1 MTTPTV
7 LGERYEIGGVLGR
20 GGMAEVHRGR
30 DLRLGREVAVKVLRS
45 DLARDPSFQVR
56 FRREA
61 QAAASLNHPAIV
73 AVYDTGEDRTANGA
87 TPYIVMEYVEGE
99 TLRDVLRR
107 EGHLAPERAMSLA
120 ADICGALDFSHRNG
134 IVHRDVKPG
143 NVMIT
148 PQGTVKVMDFGIA
161 RAVSDS
167 AATMT
172 STAAV
177 IGTAQYLSP
186 EQARGES
193 VDARSDV
200 YSLGCL
206 LYELVTGAPPF
217 TGDSPVSVA
226 YQHVREDPR
235 VPSSIN
241 PEVPPELDA
250 ILLKAMSKNP
260 ANRYQSAADMRN
272 DLLRALAGQ
281 RVEATPVMGDAE
293 KTTILAAAPG
303 SYGYGADGDGEW
315 DDAGDQARKRRRN
328 RLIAVIGV
336 VAVLLIGGV
345 TAVVAFNG
353 GDDTPTQTV
362 QQVPVPSVAG
372 ATQADA
378 TTQLQQAGL
387 VVGQVTTAPSTA
399 AQKGQVLSSN
409 PASGAQVAKGST
421 VDLVVGA
428 GPNTVAIPRSI
439 VGSDVGEA
447 RDALRAAGF
456 TGSINTDQVDSLK
469 PQGTVVGVDPGQ
481 GSQASPDAAITLSVS
496 DGDAPIPAVVGQAQ
510 AAAQK
515 ALSDAGFTDVT
526 VEQVQS
532 SQPQGTV
539 VAVDPGAGNQATA
552 GTAIT
557 LSVAA
562 GTIQV
567 PDVVGQTPSA
577 AQQRL
582 QSAGFNRIT
591 VNRVASD
598 DVQSE
603 VVVQVSPSAGTQAAA
618 DTQITLTVAYPSST
632 AGSQDGGGNGTGNS
646 NSNGTGTGTGTG
658 TGNGNGTG
666 SDNNG

>member
-1 MTTPTV
+1 MTTPQV

-73 AVYDTGEDRTANGA
+73 AVYDTGEDRTTTGA
-87 TPYIVMEYVEGE
+87 TPYIVMEYVEGD

-107 EGHLAPERAMSLA
+107 EGRLSPERAMSLA

-200 YSLGCL
+200 YSMGCL

-235 VPSSIN
+235 LPSSIN
-241 PEVPPELDA
+241 PQVPPELDA

-293 KTTILAAAPG
+293 KTTILAATPG
-303 SYGYGADGDGEW
+303 AYGGYGDGDGW
-315 DDAGDQARKRRRN
+315 DDEDEVERKRRKR
-328 RLIAVIGV
+328 RIIAIVSVI
-336 VAVLLIGGV
+336 AVLLLGG
-345 TAVVAFNG
+345 AIWAAIALN
-353 GDDTPTQTV
+353 GDDTPPPAATVTVPTLVGQQQAAAEQALTEVGLEVGDVTTRVTSDETQV
-362 QQVPVPSVAG
+362 GVVLESNPAAG
-372 ATQADA
+372 AEVDEGTAVA
-378 TTQLQQAGL
+378 L
-387 VVGQVTTAPSTA
+387 VVGIEPDTISVPN
-399 AQKGQVLSSN
+399 V
-409 PASGAQVAKGST
+409 
-421 VDLVVGA
+421 VDLDEE
-428 GPNTVAIPRSI
+428 R
-439 VGSDVGEA
+439 A
-447 RDALRAAGF
+447 RATLEQAGF
-456 TGSINTDQVDSLK
+456 TGSINARPVESLEDE
-469 PQGTVVGVDPGQ
+469 GTVVTVDPAEGERVAP
-481 GSQASPDAAITLSVS
+481 STTITLGISTGTIELPDVT
-496 DGDAPIPAVVGQAQ
+496 GQPEQ
-510 AAAQK
+510 AARD
-515 ALSDAGFTDVT
+515 ALVAAGFSPGQIRTTEAEADGAA
-526 VEQVQS
+526 
-532 SQPQGTV
+532 PGTV
-539 VAVDPGAGNQATA
+539 IGTDPGAGADVGAGDVITLEIATA
-552 GTAIT
+552 PETATVPSVTGQTEAQARQTLANAGFTNVVLQDSEGDGEPTGTA
-557 LSVAA
+557 L
-562 GTIQV
+562 GTD
-567 PDVVGQTPSA
+567 PP
-577 AQQRL
+577 
-582 QSAGFNRIT
+582 
-591 VNRVASD
+591 
-598 DVQSE
+598 
-603 VVVQVSPSAGTQAAA
+603 AGTQA
-618 DTQITLTVAYPSST
+618 DLDEEIVLIVV
-632 AGSQDGGGNGTGNS
+632 GG
-646 NSNGTGTGTGTG
+646 
-658 TGNGNGTG
+658 
-666 SDNNG
+666 

>member
-1 MTTPTV
+1 MTTPQV

-73 AVYDTGEDRTANGA
+73 AVYDTGEDRTTTGA

-99 TLRDVLRR
+99 TLRDVIRR
-107 EGHLAPERAMSLA
+107 EGHLSSERAMSLS

-200 YSLGCL
+200 YSMGVL

-217 TGDSPVSVA
+217 SGDSPVAVA

-235 VPSSIN
+235 LPSSIN

-260 ANRYQSAADMRN
+260 ANRYQSAAEMRN

-293 KTTILAAAPG
+293 KTTILAATPA
-303 SYGYGADGDGEW
+303 GYGSGYGQVDRW
-315 DDAGDQARKRRRN
+315 DDEDEAARRR
-328 RLIAVIGV
+328 RRKIIAI
-336 VAVLLIGGV
+336 VAVLAVLLLGGAIAAAIALSGDKTPPA
-345 TAVVAFNG
+345 TA
-353 GDDTPTQTV
+353 TV
-362 QQVPVPSVAG
+362 NVPALLNLD
-372 ATQADA
+372 QAAAEKAITD
-378 TTQLQQAGL
+378 AGL
-387 VVGQVTTAPSTA
+387 KVGAEDTA
-399 AQKGQVLSSN
+399 ASATVAQGHVISSD
-409 PASGAQVAKGST
+409 PASGASVKKGSEVKLVISAGPDT
-421 VDLVVGA
+421 VAVPNVVGLSED
-428 GPNTVAIPRSI
+428 R
-439 VGSDVGEA
+439 A
-447 RDALRAAGF
+447 RQTLKSAGF
-456 TGSINTDQVDSLK
+456 ASVSSRTADSLEDE
-469 PQGTVVGVDPGQ
+469 GN
-481 GSQASPDAAITLSVS
+481 
-496 DGDAPIPAVVGQAQ
+496 
-510 AAAQK
+510 
-515 ALSDAGFTDVT
+515 
-526 VEQVQS
+526 
-532 SQPQGTV
+532 V
-539 VAVDPGAGNQATA
+539 VAVDPAEGQQAAKSTTITLHISTGTIKVPDVAGKAEDEARKILTDAGFSSGQIQRADADA
-552 GTAIT
+552 GTAAPGTVVGTDPGSGTAVGRGDTIT
-557 LSVAA
+557 LKVAKADTSIIVPEVTGKTKDEAIATLKAA
-562 GTIQV
+562 GFTNV
-567 PDVVGQTPSA
+567 SSKGGSDGGPLDTATGTTPPAGTKAAPDQE
-577 AQQRL
+577 
-582 QSAGFNRIT
+582 I
-591 VNRVASD
+591 
-598 DVQSE
+598 
-603 VVVQVSPSAGTQAAA
+603 VVQVVG
-618 DTQITLTVAYPSST
+618 
-632 AGSQDGGGNGTGNS
+632 
-646 NSNGTGTGTGTG
+646 
-658 TGNGNGTG
+658 
-666 SDNNG
+666 

>member
-1 MTTPTV
+1 MTTPEV

-73 AVYDTGEDRTANGA
+73 AVYDTGEDRTPMGA

-107 EGHLAPERAMSLA
+107 EGHLSPERAMSLS

-148 PQGTVKVMDFGIA
+148 PQGAVKVMDFGIA

-186 EQARGES
+186 EQARGEG

-217 TGDSPVSVA
+217 TGDSPVAVA

-235 VPSSIN
+235 LPSSIN
-241 PEVPPELDA
+241 PQVPAELDA

-293 KTTILAAAPG
+293 KTTILAATPAG
-303 SYGYGADGDGEW
+303 YGYD
-315 DDAGDQARKRRRN
+315 DDAGWDDDEAARRRKRR
-328 RLIAVIGV
+328 LITIW
-336 VAVLLIGGV
+336 
-345 TAVVAFNG
+345 AVVG
-353 GDDTPTQTV
+353 
-362 QQVPVPSVAG
+362 
-372 ATQADA
+372 
-378 TTQLQQAGL
+378 LL
-387 VVGQVTTAPSTA
+387 VVGGAIAVAVALSGGKAPAPTPPAQVAVPILTGKTQAEAEQALAALGLEVGTVTPQTTTNPTDVG
-399 AQKGQVLSSN
+399 KVLSTD
-409 PASGAQVAKGST
+409 PTSGAQVAKGSKVNLT
-421 VDLVVGA
+421 VGQAPDTVAVPPVVGL
-428 GPNTVAIPRSI
+428 
-439 VGSDVGEA
+439 DV
-447 RDALRAAGF
+447 DRAKTTLKNAGF
-456 TGSINTDQVDSLK
+456 TVNTDQVDSTK
-469 PQGTVVGVDPGQ
+469 PAGTVTAVDPAEGTPIAP
-481 GSQASPDAAITLSVS
+481 GSAVTLSVS
-496 DGDAPIPAVVGQAQ
+496 DGDVAIPDVHGKSQAD
-510 AAAQK
+510 AEK
-515 ALSDAGFTDVT
+515 TLRDAGFTDVT
-526 VEQVQS
+526 TQSVENDTV
-532 SQPQGTV
+532 PQGQ
-539 VAVDPGAGNQATA
+539 AV
-552 GTAIT
+552 GTEPA
-557 LSVAA
+557 
-562 GTIQV
+562 
-567 PDVVGQTPSA
+567 
-577 AQQRL
+577 
-582 QSAGFNRIT
+582 
-591 VNRVASD
+591 
-598 DVQSE
+598 
-603 VVVQVSPSAGTQAAA
+603 AGTQAKA
-618 DTQITLTVAYPSST
+618 DTPITLLIAVPTPPVTTTPTTPSVPTPTTS
-632 AGSQDGGGNGTGNS
+632 APKAPPGG
-646 NSNGTGTGTGTG
+646 
-658 TGNGNGTG
+658 
-666 SDNNG
+666 

>member
-1 MTTPTV
+1 MTTPQV

-30 DLRLGREVAVKVLRS
+30 DLRLGREVAVKVLRV

-73 AVYDTGEDRTANGA
+73 AVYDTGEDRTATGA
-87 TPYIVMEYVEGE
+87 TPYIVMEYVEGD

-107 EGHLAPERAMSLA
+107 EGPLSPERAMALS

-186 EQARGES
+186 EQARGEG

-200 YSLGCL
+200 YSMGCM

-235 VPSSIN
+235 LPSSIN
-241 PEVPPELDA
+241 PGIPAELDA

-293 KTTILAAAPG
+293 KTAIIGAPPG
-303 SYGYGADGDGEW
+303 GYGAAGYGYRDDEDWGDE
-315 DDAGDQARKRRRN
+315 DEDARRRKRRI
-328 RLIAVIGV
+328 IAIVSV
-336 VAVLLIGGV
+336 LAVLLLGGIITAAILLNKDPEAPAAPASVAVPTVAGKDEPTARSEIEAARLVVGTVATEASPTVAEGLVIRTDPAGGAQVEEGDTVNLFLSGGPDTITVPNVVGLTEDRAISTLEAQGFDVSKV
-345 TAVVAFNG
+345 TAV
-353 GDDTPTQTV
+353 
-362 QQVPVPSVAG
+362 
-372 ATQADA
+372 QADS
-378 TTQLQQAGL
+378 LEDEGN
-387 VVGQVTTAPSTA
+387 VVGISPGEGEQAAPSSPIRLQVSTGTIA
-399 AQKGQVLSSN
+399 LPDVSNRTEAQ
-409 PASGAQVAKGST
+409 
-421 VDLVVGA
+421 
-428 GPNTVAIPRSI
+428 
-439 VGSDVGEA
+439 A
-447 RDALRAAGF
+447 RDALVEAGF
-456 TGSINTDQVDSLK
+456 SAGQISTGSVERDDVA
-469 PQGTVVGVDPGQ
+469 QGTVVGTEP
-481 GSQASPDAAITLSVS
+481 
-496 DGDAPIPAVVGQAQ
+496 
-510 AAAQK
+510 
-515 ALSDAGFTDVT
+515 
-526 VEQVQS
+526 
-532 SQPQGTV
+532 
-539 VAVDPGAGNQATA
+539 
-552 GTAIT
+552 
-557 LSVAA
+557 
-562 GTIQV
+562 
-567 PDVVGQTPSA
+567 
-577 AQQRL
+577 
-582 QSAGFNRIT
+582 
-591 VNRVASD
+591 
-598 DVQSE
+598 
-603 VVVQVSPSAGTQAAA
+603 
-618 DTQITLTVAYPSST
+618 
-632 AGSQDGGGNGTGNS
+632 
-646 NSNGTGTGTGTG
+646 GTGTKVSAGEGIVLLVAVPTPPEPTPTPTPTPTTTPTTTTPSLPGG
-658 TGNGNGTG
+658 
-666 SDNNG
+666 

>member
-1 MTTPTV
+1 MTTPSV

-73 AVYDTGEDRTANGA
+73 AVYDTGEDRTSAGA

-107 EGHLAPERAMSLA
+107 EGVLSPERAMTLA
-120 ADICGALDFSHRNG
+120 ADICAALDFSHRNG

-235 VPSSIN
+235 LPSSVN
-241 PEVPPELDA
+241 PAIPADLDA
-250 ILLKAMSKNP
+250 ILLKALSKNP
-260 ANRYQSAADMRN
+260 ANRYQSAAEMRN
-272 DLLRALAGQ
+272 DLLRSLAGQ

-293 KTTILAAAPG
+293 KTAIIGAPPG
-303 SYGYGADGDGEW
+303 GYGDADW
-315 DDAGDQARKRRRN
+315 DDEEADRKRRRN
-328 RLIAVIGV
+328 RIIA
-336 VAVLLIGGV
+336 
-345 TAVVAFNG
+345 AVVAGLLVIGAVVGVALLVNS
-353 GDDTPTQTV
+353 GDEAPAEPTVAQVTV
-362 QQVPVPSVAG
+362 PPLTGEQQA
-372 ATQADA
+372 AAEALITE
-378 TTQLQQAGL
+378 AGL
-387 VVGQVTTAPSTA
+387 VVGQVTTQVTDDETQQGAVLEST
-399 AQKGQVLSSN
+399 
-409 PASGAQVAKGST
+409 PASGAQVDEGTA
-421 VDLVVGA
+421 VDLVVGV
-428 GPNTVAIPRSI
+428 GPDTIEV
-439 VGSDVGEA
+439 
-447 RDALRAAGF
+447 
-456 TGSINTDQVDSLK
+456 
-469 PQGTVVGVDPGQ
+469 
-481 GSQASPDAAITLSVS
+481 
-496 DGDAPIPAVVGQAQ
+496 PAVIGLDADR
-510 AAAQK
+510 AETT
-515 ALSDAGFTDVT
+515 LENAGFTDVQT
-526 VEQVQS
+526 EEVDSLDPEGQVTGVEPGEGES
-532 SQPQGTV
+532 
-539 VAVDPGAGNQATA
+539 ADPADT
-552 GTAIT
+552 IT
-557 LSVAA
+557 LQVSSGSAE
-562 GTIQV
+562 V
-567 PDVVGQTPSA
+567 PDVVGDEQSA
-577 AQQRL
+577 ATAALRD
-582 QSAGFNRIT
+582 AGFTNVVPEEVESDQPEGTVIATDPAAGELASADDPIT
-591 VNRVASD
+591 L
-598 DVQSE
+598 
-603 VVVQVSPSAGTQAAA
+603 QVSSGPAEPETVAVPNVVGAQQAAA
-618 DTQITLTVAYPSST
+618 EQQLSAAGFVVDVREVPAGDEADVGVVLST
-632 AGSQDGGGNGTGNS
+632 NPAGGSQAAP
-646 NSNGTGTGTGTG
+646 
-658 TGNGNGTG
+658 G
-666 SDNNG
+666 STVTVTVGASPESPGPTN